1 MANRADKSGRHI
13 IAFFPIFTDQTLF
26 LDSNYARPALY
37 YLNIPVFLYF
47 LGFKDKGKHGQK
59 KSPLSAKV
67 SFFMLTLDVAHL
79 CINALH

>member
-1 MANRADKSGRHI
+1 MKTELTDQGLSYYSI
-13 IAFFPIFTDQTLF
+13 FPIFTDQTLF
-26 LDSNYARPALY
+26 LDSNYARPTLY
-37 YLNIPVFLYF
+37 YLNIPVLLYF

>member
-1 MANRADKSGRHI
+1 MANRANKSGRHI
-13 IAFFPIFTDQTLF
+13 IQHFFQYLQIKLSFWIRTT
-26 LDSNYARPALY
+26 LY

>member
-37 YLNIPVFLYF
+37 YLNIPVLLYF

-59 KSPLSAKV
+59 KPFECKGV
-67 SFFMLTLDVAHL
+67 FFHVDTRCRSSMH
-79 CINALH
+79 